1 MSDLVNLQMDL
12 VGPIILVLAGV
23 VALGVISLVV
33 GRISGGGTRTKDIY
47 ADHRKILER
56 QIELITDPRDDP
68 GGLALRSNR
77 DNVELL
83 SLSAK
88 DGDLYRRSYI
98 SVYDDEIEAVADYLS
113 VEACERKQETGGLH
127 DE

>member
-1 MSDLVNLQMDL
+1 MSELAEVVREVGQVFPWILGSVLITTIIVTVVN
-12 VGPIILVLAGV
+12 AR
-23 VALGVISLVV
+23 S
-33 GRISGGGTRTKDIY
+33 RSTTKDMY
-47 ADHRKILER
+47 ADHRKILES
-56 QIELITDPRDDP
+56 QIELIVDPREDP

-88 DGDLYRRSYI
+88 DGELYRRNYI